1 MESVCFQGPNCHECF
16 IERTTVSK
24 PKYDGDTKRVR
35 ELKARADAVLTSTT
49 LQTVPLDEAT
59 FGKVVQFL
67 ELEGCSLLEA
77 LRRAVRIGVEALLLD
92 RAPSTAPTIAEHA
105 AAFPKFYSRTTM
117 PGAQFE
123 PVGFQSLLPTAEPED
138 SGPDYSVDAPP
149 GL

>member
-1 MESVCFQGPNCHECF
+1 MA
-16 IERTTVSK
+16 R
-24 PKYDGDTKRVR
+24 PKRDGGTEKVQS
-35 ELKARADAVLTSTT
+35 LKERADAVLAGTT
-49 LQTVPLDEAT
+49 LQTVPLDTGT
-59 FGKVVQFL
+59 FEKVVQFL

-92 RAPSTAPTIAEHA
+92 RAPAESPYKV
-105 AAFPKFYSRTTM
+105 AFTEPPMPKFYARTTM